1 MKGYCT
7 GPRAIPILLLALAA
21 AGAQAESV
29 PSFESLDQNG
39 DGVVSGEEA
48 SRRHGLRELIAAYD
62 ENGDGRL
69 DRREYQAL
77 VEDAAREAERA
88 VTAGE

>member
-1 MKGYCT
+1 MKEYCT
-7 GPRAIPILLLALAA
+7 GPRAIPIVLLALAA

-29 PSFESLDQNG
+29 PCFESLDQNG

-69 DRREYQAL
+69 DRREYHAL

-88 VTAGE
+88 VTAGD

>member
-1 MKGYCT
+1 MKEHCT
-7 GPRAIPILLLALAA
+7 GPRAIPIALLALAA
-21 AGAQAESV
+21 AGAQADSV

-88 VTAGE
+88 VTAGD

>member
-1 MKGYCT
+1 MKGHCT
-7 GPRAIPILLLALAA
+7 GPRAMPIVLLALAA

-29 PSFESLDQNG
+29 PSFESLDRDG

-48 SRRHGLRELIAAYD
+48 SRRHGLKELIAAYD

-69 DRREYQAL
+69 DRREYHAL
-77 VEDAAREAERA
+77 VDDAAREAER
-88 VTAGE
+88 VISTSD